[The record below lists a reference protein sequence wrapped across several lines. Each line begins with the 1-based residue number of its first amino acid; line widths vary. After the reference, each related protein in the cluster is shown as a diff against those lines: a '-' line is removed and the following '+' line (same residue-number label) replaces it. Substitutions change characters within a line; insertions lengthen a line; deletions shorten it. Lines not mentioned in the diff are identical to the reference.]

1 MRKIFAAN
9 VALLALVA
17 GAGAPAMSPAQ
28 AAPPAQAS
36 ATEAPHFAQVSGAK
50 LYYEECNAT
59 APISV
64 VLLHDGLLHSVTWD
78 DVWGPLCAKFHVL
91 RYDRRGYGRSDTA
104 TAPFVPEEDLFQ
116 LMRLAKMDRAIIAGN
131 SSGAGLALDFALAHP
146 DMTEGLFLIGPVVH
160 GMPSSAYFL
169 ERGNRANAPLAQND
183 FKAAAEN
190 WSRDP
195 YLISSANP
203 EARKKLLEGLAR
215 SPQNLK
221 TGGQFET
228 RPSPPTVLRLAQI
241 QAPALVLI
249 GDADIADVIA
259 YGGAIEAALPIVSFE
274 VWKNCGHLIQLEKP
288 AELVARLQRF
298 AALADRREA
307 VVPAAELREV
317 AGEYKFFN
325 RSIAISLKKDRLW
338 LGLPD
343 TPDKPLFAASN
354 SRFFVRTTETE
365 FQFERDP
372 AGKIVKLVI
381 FNADGNKIECPRA

>member
-1 MRKIFAAN
+1 MRTISAA
-9 VALLALVA
+9 ALGFLFLLASGRA
-17 GAGAPAMSPAQ
+17 QASPAQ
-28 AAPPAQAS
+28 TG
-36 ATEAPHFAQVSGAK
+36 ATEAPGHFQQVARGN
-50 LYYEECNAT
+50 LYYEECNVS

-78 DVWGPLCAKFHVL
+78 DVWAPLCSRFHVL
-91 RYDRRGYGRSDTA
+91 RYDRRGYGRSNAA
-104 TAPFVPEEDLFQ
+104 TAPFTPEDDLLQ
-116 LMRLAKMDRAIIAGN
+116 LMRHAKMDRGILVSN
-131 SSGAGLALDFALAHP
+131 SSGAGLALDFALAHS

-169 ERGNRANAPLAQND
+169 ERGNRANAPLGQND
-183 FKAAAEN
+183 FNAAAAN
-190 WSRDP
+190 WSHDP
-195 YLISSANP
+195 YLISGANP
-203 EARKKLLEGLAR
+203 EARKKLFDGLTR

-241 QAPALVLI
+241 QTPALVLV

-288 AELVARLQRF
+288 AELVARFERF

-307 VVPAAELREV
+307 AVPAAELREL
-317 AGEYKFFN
+317 AGEYKFYK
-325 RSIAISLKKDRLW
+325 RSIAISLKNDRLW

-365 FQFERDP
+365 IEFERNP
-372 AGKIVKLVI
+372 TGKIVKLVI

>member
-1 MRKIFAAN
+1 MRKISAATLG
-9 VALLALVA
+9 LLFLVA
-17 GAGAPAMSPAQ
+17 GECAHAT
-28 AAPPAQAS
+28 PPAQAG
-36 ATEAPHFAQVSGAK
+36 ATEARGHFAQVSGVK
-50 LYYEECNAT
+50 LYYEECNA
-59 APISV
+59 AARISV

-78 DVWGPLCAKFHVL
+78 DVWAPLCARFHVL
-91 RYDRRGYGRSDTA
+91 RYDRRGYGRSDAA

-116 LMRLAKMDRAIIAGN
+116 LMRLVKMNRAIIVGN
-131 SSGAGLALDFALAHP
+131 SSGAGLALDFALAHS

-160 GMPSSAYFL
+160 GMASSAYFL

-183 FKAAAEN
+183 LKAAAEN

-195 YLISSANP
+195 YLISGANP
-203 EARKKLLEGLAR
+203 EARKKLFDALALN
-215 SPQNLK
+215 PQNLK
-221 TGGQFET
+221 TGGQFES
-228 RPSPPTVLRLAQI
+228 RPSPPSVLRLAQI
-241 QAPALVLI
+241 QAPAVILI
-249 GDADIADVIA
+249 GDSDIADVIA

-274 VWKNCGHLIQLEKP
+274 VWKNCGHLIQLERP
-288 AELVARLQRF
+288 AELVVRFERF

-307 VVPAAELREV
+307 NVPSAELRDLV
-317 AGEYKFFN
+317 GEYRFFS
-325 RSIAISLKKDRLW
+325 RSIAISLKNDRLW

-343 TPDKPLFAASN
+343 TPDKPLFAAFN